1 MLAKVRIL
9 EQVKEKFVEKENFE
23 NAKQL
28 KEQIDRVKNIG
39 IQLTQLDERMRMASV
54 NEDYD
59 SAKILKAEKDRLKA
73 VAFSPWVQE
82 LIRNF

>member
-39 IQLTQLDERMRMASV
+39 IQLT
-54 NEDYD
+54 
-59 SAKILKAEKDRLKA
+59 
-73 VAFSPWVQE
+73 
-82 LIRNF
+82 